1 MKQLIILFIA
11 GFLIISGCKMDLL
24 DQLPPDVISKDMFWT
39 RVTDASSSVSG
50 VYAAMRDYFSFD
62 YKFDANVD
70 ICYGQ
75 AYGNETGSPDGM
87 RSSWD
92 GCYQIINRANSTL
105 EGIRKMLQSNPSE
118 SEKATLT
125 SLMAQTRFLR
135 AMAYFRLIDLF
146 GPVPYIYK
154 PISQEEA
161 IQLTRTPVTQIRDSI
176 LADLNFGISVLPG
189 RYDAANYGR
198 ATKWA
203 ALSYRGKFSLFW
215 ASWLRN
221 RPEWNTINESPDTY
235 FSSARDDFKTI
246 MNESG
251 YGLFLNGD
259 PGKFSDPNYRQL
271 FQVGNESCNE
281 ILFSAQFT
289 GPRMGLGS
297 TLKMVFSSRQGGNNG
312 AIEPTIKLIN
322 LYLKLDGTKAAP
334 LVPSKNT
341 TLLNSTT
348 NRASYANRDWRLK
361 GTVLW
366 DGEKVLLQNSDGTTF
381 AKDSA
386 TFLWG
391 NKGTGSL
398 DDPYYDYYNNKS
410 GYGWRKWM
418 PTYLGYARD
427 DCPQDFYLVRYA
439 DILLMYC
446 ESQNEVNNGP
456 TAELQDIIN
465 LIRKRGNIAP
475 STAIATLSKQ
485 AFFDLLVDERA
496 VEFVAEGQRYFDIR
510 RWRLAEKIWNN
521 GSGYTL
527 TDTWNVKVQDEFLN
541 AQSLQFQR
549 FYISQI
555 PSAEIVMNK
564 NLVQNEPWL

>member
-1 MKQLIILFIA
+1 MKRFILFFITL
-11 GFLIISGCKMDLL
+11 FLLLTGCTKGLL
-24 DQLPPDVISKDMFWT
+24 DQLPPDVISKEMFWKT
-39 RVTDASSSVSG
+39 TGDAKSSVSG
-50 VYAAMRDYFSFD
+50 VYAAMRDYFGLD
-62 YKFDANVD
+62 YQYDSNVD
-70 ICYGQ
+70 ICFGK
-75 AYGNETGSPDGM
+75 AYGNETGTPDGM
-87 RSSWD
+87 SSAWN
-92 GCYQIINRANSTL
+92 GCYKIINRANSTL
-105 EGIRKMLQSNPSE
+105 AGINMMMLSTTDAAS
-118 SEKATLT
+118 KLTLT
-125 SLMAQTRFLR
+125 GLRGETRFLR

-146 GPVPYIYK
+146 GPVPYMHK
-154 PISQEEA
+154 PLTQNEA
-161 IQLTRTPVTQIRDSI
+161 IQLTRTPVAQVRDSI
-176 LADLNFGISVLPG
+176 MSDLNYAISVLPS

-203 ALSYRGKFSLFW
+203 ALSYSGKFKLFW
-215 ASWLRN
+215 ANWLKN
-221 RPEWNTINESPDTY
+221 RPEWSIVKESPDVY
-235 FSSARDDFKTI
+235 FKGARDDFKSI
-246 MNESG
+246 MSQSG
-251 YGLFLNGD
+251 YGLFQNGD
-259 PGKFSDPNYRQL
+259 PGKYSDPNYRQL
-271 FQVGNESCNE
+271 FQVANEACQE
-281 ILFSAQFT
+281 IIFSAQYT

-297 TLKMVFSSRQGGNNG
+297 ELKMVFSSRQGGNNG
-312 AIEPTIKLIN
+312 AVEPTIKLMN
-322 LYLKLDGTKAAP
+322 LYLKLDGSKAAP

-341 TLLNSTT
+341 SLLNSAT
-348 NRASYANRDWRLK
+348 NKASYAGRDWRMRSSI
-361 GTVLW
+361 LW

-398 DDPYYDYYNNKS
+398 DDPYYDYYNNKA

-446 ESQNEVNNGP
+446 EAENEVNGGP
-456 TAELQDIIN
+456 TAELQDIVN
-465 LIRKRGNIAP
+465 LIRKRGNILP
-475 STAIATLSKQ
+475 SSTISTLSKQ
-485 AFFDLLVDERA
+485 SFFDLLVDERA

-521 GSGYTL
+521 GAGYTL

-541 AQSLQFQR
+541 AQILQFAR

-555 PSAEIVMNK
+555 PQAEIIMNK